1 MIFNL
6 GKHNSKGTTGMKL
19 GKLILT
25 VIIPI
30 FLFAACS
37 TDSGKK
43 INTIPTPVDI
53 SDIPPTNG
61 PTITPQEKNS
71 SEEQGNGQ
79 ATQTDASSASLGSET
94 VTDALVQ
101 GDNPD
106 SAPEEEPEGTTKE
119 KSGYVVVLD
128 PGHGGNYTGAIY
140 FGNMEKDLT
149 LSMANYVREYLLSNY
164 EGIEVYL
171 TRETDT
177 ALDGDLKIELEKR
190 AIVAEE
196 HDADFFI
203 SLHFNA
209 CEAHN
214 LNGATVY
221 ASFREHVAEKSQGM
235 AASILNQLV
244 ALGLKNNQVKTRKS
258 ADYHAEDGSDL
269 DYYAVIRHS
278 AARNIPGLIVE
289 HCFMDNEKDHEF
301 INSDEKLHEL
311 AKADA
316 IGIAEYLGLAS
327 KQ

>member
-1 MIFNL
+1 MIFDLRNN
-6 GKHNSKGTTGMKL
+6 KSRGTSGMKL
-19 GKLILT
+19 GRLILIA
-25 VIIPI
+25 VIPI
-30 FLFAACS
+30 LLFAACS
-37 TDSGKK
+37 SDQGKK
-43 INTIPTPVDI
+43 SHSVPTPVDV
-53 SDIPPTNG
+53 SDIPPTYG
-61 PTITPQEKNS
+61 PTITPQEKDV
-71 SEEQGNGQ
+71 SEKQGNDQ
-79 ATQTDASSASLGSET
+79 ASLADASSSSHGSD
-94 VTDALVQ
+94 TDTGALIQ
-101 GDNPD
+101 GDDPD
-106 SAPEEEPEGTTKE
+106 SAPEAETYNTVKE

-140 FGNMEKDLT
+140 FNHMEKNLT
-149 LSMANYVREYLLSNY
+149 LSMANYVKEYLLSNY
-164 EGIEVYL
+164 DGIEVYL
-171 TRETDT
+171 TRETDI
-177 ALDGDLKIELEKR
+177 ALDSDLKIELEKR

-214 LNGATVY
+214 LTGATVY

-244 ALGLKNNQVKTRKS
+244 SLGLKNNQVKTRKS

-289 HCFMDNEKDHEF
+289 HCFMDNEKDYEF
-301 INSDEKLHEL
+301 INTDEKLHEL

-316 IGIAEYLGLAS
+316 IGIAEYLGLPA